1 MRTRPRARAVTVN
14 PDSQSPRYFALL
26 YAAHAE
32 RPALEALFGIEREV
46 LDSARPGLD
55 HHVAHSRLQW
65 WREECERA
73 GRGGA
78 AHPLTRT
85 LTTALGD
92 PKAKSVPQLAGLCG
106 FVDVA
111 TWDLASATFETR
123 RELDA
128 YCQRWAVA
136 MIEPLV
142 AVSTRKESSGASPDS
157 TGSAESAASASTES
171 ASADTA
177 AAAALLASAER
188 TAAWQDLGAAICEI
202 ELLAGLALHAQ
213 QGRIRLPLDELGSA
227 NVDTNS
233 LAKTP
238 WPETAAALIRGR
250 LTFLRNE
257 IERSVAGSG
266 REQQQ
271 ALRGLLVW
279 AALSWRTAQ
288 RIERALPNRPQP
300 GRFDGFSDAWFA
312 WRIARQA
319 TLGRFRLK

>member
-1 MRTRPRARAVTVN
+1 MLVQQDQAVAVN
-14 PDSQSPRYFALL
+14 PESQSVRYFALL
-26 YAAHAE
+26 YAAPIE

-46 LDSARPGLD
+46 LDSVRPSLD

-73 GRGGA
+73 TRGGA
-78 AHPLTRT
+78 AHPLTRA
-85 LTTALGD
+85 LITALGD
-92 PKAKSVPQLAGLCG
+92 PQAKSVPQLAGLCG
-106 FVDVA
+106 IVDVA

-142 AVSTRKESSGASPDS
+142 AAATRPAV
-157 TGSAESAASASTES
+157 
-171 ASADTA
+171 
-177 AAAALLASAER
+177 ASAER

-202 ELLAGLALHAQ
+202 ELLAGLALDAH
-213 QGRIRLPLDELGSA
+213 QGRIRFALDELESA
-227 NVDTNS
+227 NVATHS
-233 LAKTP
+233 LAKLP

-250 LTFLRNE
+250 WAFLRNQ
-257 IERSVAGSG
+257 IERSVAASS

-288 RIERALPNRPQP
+288 HMESALPNRPQP
-300 GRFDGFSDAWFA
+300 ARFDGVRDAWFA
-312 WRIARQA
+312 WRIARRA
-319 TLGRFRLK
+319 TVGRFRLN